1 VTVAVFTHTDDL
13 HALVVQDALARSFG
27 IPCHI
32 VEVDALWRGSGLKWS
47 TDNGVVVP
55 TRAGKQ
61 ISLSSID
68 LIWWRRPT
76 RSQALPETFADAAT
90 SELITNDCRAALVGS
105 VLADFQGNWVSE
117 PAATSRAEHKL
128 VQLRVAEKV
137 GFRVPRT
144 LVSQDPGEIRQFC
157 TEVGGRMVIK
167 PLRGSMQRMTLTQF
181 VTTETLPPPDS
192 ARVCPAMYQE
202 FVPGNRHIRAH
213 CFGEEVL
220 AVLIESDALDWRA
233 DLRVPVKPVE
243 LPVAAQD
250 RLRAVVSELN
260 LRMGIFDLKLTTSDE
275 LVWLEVNPQG
285 QFLFVQGLCG
295 LDLATAFAGFLREE
309 SRVT

>member
-1 VTVAVFTHTDDL
+1 VTIAVFTHTDDL
-13 HALVVQDALARSFG
+13 HALVIQDALAHSFG
-27 IPCHI
+27 ITCHI
-32 VEVDALWRGSGLKWS
+32 VEVDALWRSSGLKWS
-47 TDNGVVVP
+47 TDSDVLVP
-55 TRAGKQ
+55 TRAGKRVA
-61 ISLSSID
+61 LSSID

-76 RSQALPETFADAAT
+76 RSQSLPETFTDTAHA
-90 SELITNDCRAALVGS
+90 ELITNDCRAALVGS
-105 VLADFQGNWVSE
+105 VLADFRGNWVSE
-117 PAATSRAEHKL
+117 PTATNRAEHKL

-144 LVSQDPGEIRQFC
+144 LVSQDPGEIRRFC
-157 TEVGGRMVIK
+157 AEAGGRMIIK
-167 PLRGSMQRMTLTQF
+167 PLRGSMQRMTLTQL
-181 VTTETLPPPDS
+181 VTTGTLPPPNS
-192 ARVCPAMYQE
+192 MRVCPAMYQE

-220 AVLIESDALDWRA
+220 AVLIESDVLDWRA

-243 LPVAAQD
+243 LPPEAQD
-250 RLRAVVSELN
+250 RIRAVVSELN

-295 LDLATAFAGFLREE
+295 LDLATAFARFVREE
-309 SRVT
+309 SQVT